1 MYKIINRQ
9 GSLSI
14 NKNKAWHVKN
24 KLDQKL
30 LKKGAKILVG
40 THNFSTF
47 RASTCSARSPIKKM
61 NSVKVHK
68 KGENISITFKS
79 KSFLQNQVRSMVGC
93 LKYVGESKW
102 KPEKIREILK
112 LKKRSYCAP
121 PAPPEGLYLKK
132 VIHHLHVIY
141 LHDF

>member
-93 LKYVGESKW
+93 LEYLSSGKWTLTKFKKVFKSKQ
-102 KPEKIREILK
+102 
-112 LKKRSYCAP
+112 RSKCAR
-121 PAPPEGLYLKK
+121 PAPAHGLYLVNIK
-132 VIHHLHVIY
+132 Y
-141 LHDF
+141 